1 MRTPDFF
8 TLWQHTD
15 IQKTKSSACSMR
27 VWNCFEDSEKLQL
40 GTTHFKSLF
49 LEQRQWVPNI
59 ILETLYDSQQV
70 VLDCYMSHS
79 PGVK

>member
-1 MRTPDFF
+1 MATYRHTKNKIKC
-8 TLWQHTD
+8 LQHEG
-15 IQKTKSSACSMR
+15 
-27 VWNCFEDSEKLQL
+27 VELFEDSEKLQL